1 MRPGDPSAPRIG
13 TKPAKNGT
21 RLPTGSWDRPVSCW
35 IRIAPRSRI
44 ALWTTK
50 SSDVKSVSRADRRRV
65 LLEQLDGDRLVLAE
79 ERGVDHDR
87 IAADAVQRHVGGGLA
102 VGSA

>member
-21 RLPTGSWDRPVSCW
+21 RTPTGSCDSPVSCW

-44 ALWTTK
+44 ALWTTN
-50 SSDVKSVSRADRRRV
+50 SSDVKSGSRADRS
-65 LLEQLDGDRLVLAE
+65 LKQSNPTTFAPWSTSQPAASGSQYG
-79 ERGVDHDR
+79 ERM
-87 IAADAVQRHVGGGLA
+87 
-102 VGSA
+102 